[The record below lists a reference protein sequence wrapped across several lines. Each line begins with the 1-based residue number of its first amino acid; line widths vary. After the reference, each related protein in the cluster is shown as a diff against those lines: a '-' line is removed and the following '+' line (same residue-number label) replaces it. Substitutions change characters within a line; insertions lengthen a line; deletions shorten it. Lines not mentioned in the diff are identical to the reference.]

1 MLVDYLGGSEFVA
14 MRQPVVSRRT
24 RQQAQ
29 EVVGG
34 LVTLVKTIFM
44 NGVLVMLAPVLAPLS
59 LAVQLW
65 NSLPTWRQV
74 RRAVPTSFGDVR
86 RVPRSVWNSIP
97 SVGQVVNMLVR
108 LVQAAVRDY
117 MAHFST
123 QGIQNSTRQPVQ
135 AF

>member
-1 MLVDYLGGSEFVA
+1 
-14 MRQPVVSRRT
+14 MRGQPVVSRRN
-24 RQQAQ
+24 RQQVQ

-34 LVTLVKTIFM
+34 ILTLVKTIFM
-44 NGVLVMLAPVLAPLS
+44 NGVMVMLAPVLAPIS
-59 LAVQLW
+59 LAIQLW

-74 RRAVPTSFGDVR
+74 RRSVPTSFGEVR
-86 RVPRSVWNSIP
+86 RMPRSVWNSIP

-108 LVQAAVRDY
+108 LVQAAARDY

-123 QGIQNSTRQPVQ
+123 QGIANSTRQPVQ